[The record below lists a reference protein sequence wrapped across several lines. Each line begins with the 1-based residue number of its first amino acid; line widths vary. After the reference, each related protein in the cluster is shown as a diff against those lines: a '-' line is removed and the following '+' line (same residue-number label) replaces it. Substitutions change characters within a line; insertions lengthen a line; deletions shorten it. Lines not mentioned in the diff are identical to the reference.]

1 MSSLRITQNSMNRT
15 QMAGLN
21 TSLGR
26 LQQTQEQLTTGKR
39 LNRPSDDPVG
49 TVSAL
54 RFRAEQSQL
63 AQFGNNIN
71 DGLDRLTAADD
82 ALTQTGKLTQR
93 IRVQTLTALNGTQG
107 PDERR
112 AIAAEIRELRAG
124 LLQQANSKYA
134 DQPLF
139 GGTTPEDNAFDPATG
154 EFQGNTLPV
163 LRNISEAPGSA
174 GQLNVGVDGMTA
186 FGTALFDPDGATP
199 EAQAGDLEK
208 LAVAIETGDAAGM
221 NAGLQAVDTLRN
233 NISNVQATVG
243 TRVNRLQGL
252 VELNGRQDDA
262 SRIALSKVEDT
273 DFQKAAM
280 DLGVQSASYQAA
292 LAASAKVIQPSLMD
306 FLR

>member
-82 ALTQTGKLTQR
+82 ALTQTANMTQR
-93 IRVQTLTALNGTQG
+93 LRVQTLAALNGTMG
-107 PDERR
+107 PDERK
-112 AIAAEIRELRAG
+112 AIATEIRELRAG

-139 GGTTPEDNAFDPATG
+139 GGTTPEPNAFDPATG
-154 EFQGNTLPV
+154 EFKGNTLAV
-163 LRNISEAPGSA
+163 LRNISEALGSA
-174 GQLNVGVDGMTA
+174 GQLNVGVNGTAA
-186 FGTALFDPDGATP
+186 FGTALFNASGAT
-199 EAQAGDLEK
+199 AADKVGDLEK
-208 LAVAIETGDAAGM
+208 LAQAIEAGDQAGM
-221 NAGLQAVDTLRN
+221 NAGLTAVDALRT

-243 TRVNRLQGL
+243 TRVNRLEGL

-262 SRIALSKVEDT
+262 SKIALSKVEDT

-280 DLGVQSASYQAA
+280 DLSVQSASYQAA

>member
-63 AQFGNNIN
+63 EQFGNNIA
-71 DGLDRLTAADD
+71 DGLDRLSASDNV
-82 ALTQTGKLTQR
+82 LTQTAHMTQR
-93 IRVQTLTALNGTQG
+93 MRTQTIAALNGTLS
-107 PDERR
+107 PDQR
-112 AIAAEIRELRAG
+112 AAIGAEIRELRAG
-124 LLQQANSKYA
+124 VLQQANSKYA
-134 DQPLF
+134 DLPLF
-139 GGTTPEDNAFDPATG
+139 GGTTPNDNAFDPVSG
-154 EFQGNTLPV
+154 EFQGNSLPV
-163 LRNISEAPGSA
+163 LRNINDSPGEA
-174 GQLNVGVDGMTA
+174 GQLNVGVDGGSA
-186 FGTALFDPDGATP
+186 FGTSLVSGTGELD
-199 EAQAGDLEK
+199 Q
-208 LAVAIETGDAAGM
+208 LAKAIEDGDFDAM
-221 NAGLQAVDTLRN
+221 RTGLQAVDDLRN
-233 NISNVQATVG
+233 NILNVQATVG

-252 VELNGRQDDA
+252 TELNGRQDDA
-262 SRIALSKVEDT
+262 SKIALSKVEDT

>member
-54 RFRAEQSQL
+54 RFRSEQSQL
-63 AQFGNNIN
+63 AQFGRNIA
-71 DGLDRLTAADD
+71 DGLDRLGMADNT
-82 ALTQTGKLTQR
+82 LTQTNNMTQR
-93 IRVQTLTALNGTQG
+93 IRVQTVAALNGTNG
-107 PDERR
+107 PDQLK
-112 AIAAEIRELRAG
+112 AYAAEIRELRAG
-124 LLQQANSKYA
+124 LLQQANSSYA
-134 DQPLF
+134 GVSLF
-139 GGTTPEDNAFDPATG
+139 GGTSSNDVAFHTTTGSFLGNDDPVMRT
-154 EFQGNTLPV
+154 
-163 LRNISEAPGSA
+163 ISEAADEA
-174 GQLNVGVDGMTA
+174 GQLNVGVSGQEAFGSALEADTGALDALATAIENGDLDGMR
-186 FGTALFDPDGATP
+186 
-199 EAQAGDLEK
+199 
-208 LAVAIETGDAAGM
+208 
-221 NAGLQAVDTLRN
+221 AGLEAVDNLRD
-233 NISNVQATVG
+233 NILNVQATVG
-243 TRVNRLQGL
+243 ARVNRLQGL

-262 SRIALSKVEDT
+262 SKIALSKVEDT
-273 DFQKAAM
+273 DFQQAAM

>member
-54 RFRAEQSQL
+54 RFRSEQSQL
-63 AQFGNNIN
+63 AQFGENIS
-71 DGLDRLTAADD
+71 DGLDRLGAADNT
-82 ALTQTGKLTQR
+82 LTQTNNMTVR
-93 IRVQTLTALNGTQG
+93 IRTLAVAALNGTNG
-107 PDERR
+107 PQQLK
-112 AIAAEIRELRAG
+112 AYAAEVKELRAG
-124 LLQQANSKYA
+124 LLQQANTSYA
-134 DQPLF
+134 GVPLF
-139 GGTTPEDNAFDPATG
+139 GGTSPEDTAFDTDSGA
-154 EFQGNTLPV
+154 FLGNDFPV
-163 LRNISEAPGSA
+163 LRTISEAAGSA
-174 GQLNVGVDGMTA
+174 GQLNVGVSGREA
-186 FGTALFDPDGATP
+186 FGTALEAGTGELDALAT
-199 EAQAGDLEK
+199 
-208 LAVAIETGDAAGM
+208 AIENGDVEGM
-221 NAGLQAVDTLRN
+221 KAGLQAVDTLRDG
-233 NISNVQATVG
+233 ILNVQATVG
-243 TRVNRLQGL
+243 ARVNRLQGL
-252 VELNGRQDDA
+252 VDLNGRQDDA
-262 SRIALSKVEDT
+262 SKIALSKVEDT

>member
-63 AQFGNNIN
+63 EQFGNNIA
-71 DGLDRLTAADD
+71 DGLDRLSAADNT
-82 ALTQTGKLTQR
+82 LTQTSHMTQR
-93 IRVQTLTALNGTQG
+93 LRTQTLAALNDTMG
-107 PDERR
+107 PDQRR
-112 AIAAEIRELRAG
+112 AIAAEVRELRAG
-124 LLQQANSKYA
+124 LLQQANGKYA

-139 GGTTPEDNAFDPATG
+139 GGTSPSANAFDPATG
-154 EFQGNTLPV
+154 VFQGNDLAV
-163 LRNISEAPGSA
+163 LRNINDSPGSA
-174 GQLNVGVDGMTA
+174 GQMNVGVSGTQA
-186 FGTALFDPDGATP
+186 FGTALVAGSGELDQLADAI
-199 EAQAGDLEK
+199 EAGDTDAMK
-208 LAVAIETGDAAGM
+208 TG
-221 NAGLQAVDTLRN
+221 LVAVDALRN
-233 NISNVQATVG
+233 NILNVQATVG
-243 TRVNRLQGL
+243 TRVNRLQSL

-262 SRIALSKVEDT
+262 SKIALSKVEDT